1 MNCVELFN
9 NACNNFVS
17 NININIHIHNNITNC
32 KSMFQN
38 STYMGNLYIGSY
50 VNDLSY
56 IFESKNMY
64 SGRMPTIYWNSMS
77 TNINIYWFICLS
89 KYIKFNSV
97 FEIPSGLT
105 NLYSCFSDATL
116 EDNQPILNVY
126 LPNSWDHPC
135 KMEGF
140 FYGCTD
146 TTIGNVYLSI
156 LYYPKIHILLNMVY
170 IIRVIHQL

>member
-1 MNCVELFN
+1 
-9 NACNNFVS
+9 
-17 NININIHIHNNITNC
+17 
-32 KSMFQN
+32 
-38 STYMGNLYIGSY
+38 MGNLYIGSY

-64 SGRMPTIYWNSMS
+64 SGRMPTIYWNSMA
-77 TNINIYWFICLS
+77 TNINMYWFICLS

-126 LPNSWDHPC
+126 LPNSWDHP
-135 KMEGF
+135 
-140 FYGCTD
+140 
-146 TTIGNVYLSI
+146 
-156 LYYPKIHILLNMVY
+156 
-170 IIRVIHQL
+170 